1 MRTTVD
7 NELLVAD
14 RIRESVAVKQ
24 AMLTDNNLLE
34 IVTEV
39 AAVCVR
45 SLEQGGKIL
54 LFGNGGS
61 AADAQ
66 HLAAELVGR
75 YLRDRRALP
84 AIALT
89 TNSSCV
95 TAIGNDYSYDEI
107 FSRQIEA
114 LGNRTDVAIG
124 ISTSGN
130 SRNIVRA
137 IQVASEMGMET
148 AALTGRSGGALKG
161 LVSHC
166 LCVPSEET
174 PRIQEGH
181 ILIGHVV
188 CEIIEESLANW
199 SSLSRS

>member
-7 NELLVAD
+7 IELLVTE
-14 RIRESVAVKQ
+14 RVRESSAVKQ
-24 AMLTDNNLLE
+24 AMLADSKLLE
-34 IVTEV
+34 LVREL
-39 AAVCVR
+39 AEVCVN
-45 SLEQGGKIL
+45 SLKQGGKLL

-95 TAIGNDYSYDEI
+95 TAIGNDYSYEQI

-114 LGNRTDVAIG
+114 LGNRPDVAIG

-137 IQVASEMGMET
+137 IQTAREVGMAT
-148 AALTGRSGGALKG
+148 AVLTGRTGGALKG
-161 LVSHC
+161 LVEYC
-166 LCVPSEET
+166 LCVPSDET

-188 CEIIEESLANW
+188 CEIVEESLAN
-199 SSLSRS
+199 